1 LYILSSFHIGQ
12 DWDFSE
18 KQAVLTYNA
27 KLANNLWNLVN
38 RVVVLSMKIGWIL
51 EVKIEHNSMIDKVLD
66 IYQDFDTYNLKWFL
80 DKIFFIL
87 DELNNYTTQKEPWKM
102 IKEVEKTQEVK
113 EVLYVIAEGL
123 RQVWLA
129 LYPFFPEKMWEMFHK
144 LWLESYSEKLEN
156 GNLKELIDKNEIFI
170 IKEKWEPLFA
180 RFDEIL

>member
-1 LYILSSFHIGQ
+1 
-12 DWDFSE
+12 
-18 KQAVLTYNA
+18 
-27 KLANNLWNLVN
+27 
-38 RVVVLSMKIGWIL
+38 
-51 EVKIEHNSMIDKVLD
+51 
-66 IYQDFDTYNLKWFL
+66 
-80 DKIFFIL
+80 
-87 DELNNYTTQKEPWKM
+87 M